1 MKIEVA
7 NERQI
12 ILELKAKMSD
22 VGEVR
27 ANNMELIDQL
37 QKAKS
42 AIEKLTQI
50 REKQKSQ
57 IEVLVIPYY

>member
-1 MKIEVA
+1 LKIEVA

-57 IEVLVIPYY
+57 IEVLIIYES